1 MKKKIILPV
10 LIIAFASVAA
20 WALINARSEVA
31 TAPVEPPALLVDVIQ
46 AKRNP
51 VTFSVRSQGSV
62 APRTQTTLVA
72 EASGLIVEVSTAFVS
87 GGFFRKDDVLVR
99 IDPRNYESVVK
110 RARAAVARAETQLAM
125 ETATASYAEKDYA
138 RLRSLNSNTAPPSA
152 LALRKPQLFGC
163 GCSQLADLKGR
174 AAWIG
179 RLFVHPTCL
188 VRQKLLTLVNM

>member
-20 WALINARSEVA
+20 WALINARPEVA

-87 GGFFRKDDVLVR
+87 GGFFRKDDVFC
-99 IDPRNYESVVK
+99 IGAS
-110 RARAAVARAETQLAM
+110 ARV
-125 ETATASYAEKDYA
+125 
-138 RLRSLNSNTAPPSA
+138 PPSPEQKPNW
-152 LALRKPQLFGC
+152 LWLRQVI
-163 GCSQLADLKGR
+163 CSAIILPR
-174 AAWIG
+174 
-179 RLFVHPTCL
+179 R
-188 VRQKLLTLVNM
+188 RR